1 MKADAIIRW
10 FMPKEERFHELF
22 SEDTRNLVAAAGL
35 FIEIAQSSSLAERE
49 VLGAQLKEIEHEGD
63 RITRSIFDA
72 LNSTFITPFDREDIR
87 ALTTDLDD
95 ILDYLEGDGPLP
107 GPLRPRRVA
116 RGAAQVRPDPVARW
130 SQEIDRLT
138 ALIWDLGNEPQ
149 IQEGIVRISDL
160 ENEADR
166 LYNPV
171 IADLFRANGRDPIEI
186 LKWKEIYQG
195 LEDACDQCKNYTHV
209 IGNIVVKNS

>member
-35 FIEIAQSSSLAERE
+35 FSEIAHSSSLAERE
-49 VLGAQLKEIEHEGD
+49 SLGARLKQLEHDGD
-63 RITRSIFDA
+63 KITRAIFDA

-95 ILDYLEGDGPLP
+95 ILDYLEGMAHSLVLFDLEESTEA
-107 GPLRPRRVA
+107 LRNFADILAEMA
-116 RGAAQVRPDPVARW
+116 R
-130 SQEIDRLT
+130 EIDRLT
-138 ALIWDLGNEPQ
+138 ALIWDLGNAPQ
-149 IQEGIVRISDL
+149 IQESTVKISDL
-160 ENEADR
+160 ENQADR
-166 LYNPV
+166 LYNQV
-171 IADLFRANGRDPIEI
+171 IADLFRTPGRDPIEI
-186 LKWKEIYQG
+186 MKWKEIYEG
-195 LEDACDQCKNYTHV
+195 LENACDQCKNYTHV

>member
-1 MKADAIIRW
+1 MNADAIIRW

-22 SEDTRNLVAAAGL
+22 SEDTRNLVAAADL
-35 FIEIAQSSSLAERE
+35 FTQIANSSSIEERQS
-49 VLGAQLKEIEHEGD
+49 LGEKLKQIEHEGD

-95 ILDYLEGDGPLP
+95 ILDYLEGMAHSLILFDLHESTEG
-107 GPLRPRRVA
+107 LRQFSEIL
-116 RGAAQVRPDPVARW
+116 AAMA
-130 SQEIDRLT
+130 QEIDRLT
-138 ALIWDLGNEPQ
+138 NLIWDLGNAPK
-149 IQEGIVRISDL
+149 IQESTVRISDL

-166 LYNPV
+166 LYNRM
-171 IADLFRANGRDPIEI
+171 IADLFRTKGRDPIEI
-186 LKWKEIYQG
+186 LKWKEIYEG
-195 LEDACDQCKNYTHV
+195 LENACDQCKNYTHV

>member
-1 MKADAIIRW
+1 
-10 FMPKEERFHELF
+10 MPKEERFHELF

-35 FIEIAQSSSLAERE
+35 FSEIAHSSSFEERQT
-49 VLGAQLKEIEHEGD
+49 LGEKLKQVEHEGD

-95 ILDYLEGDGPLP
+95 ILDYLEGMAHALVLFDLHESTEG
-107 GPLRPRRVA
+107 LREFSEILA
-116 RGAAQVRPDPVARW
+116 GMA
-130 SQEIDRLT
+130 QEIDRLT
-138 ALIWDLGNEPQ
+138 NLIWDLGNEPT
-149 IQEGIVRISDL
+149 IQESIVRISDL

-166 LYNPV
+166 LYNRM
-171 IADLFRANGRDPIEI
+171 IADLFRTKGRDPIEI
-186 LKWKEIYQG
+186 LKWKEIYEG
-195 LEDACDQCKNYTHV
+195 LENACDQCKNYTHV

>member
-1 MKADAIIRW
+1 VKADAIIRW
-10 FMPKEERFHELF
+10 FMPKEERFHVLF

-35 FIEIAQSSSLAERE
+35 FTEIAQSSSLEERQT
-49 VLGAQLKEIEHEGD
+49 LGARLKQIEHEGD

-95 ILDYLEGDGPLP
+95 ILDYLEGMAHALVLFDLHESPEG
-107 GPLRPRRVA
+107 LRKFA
-116 RGAAQVRPDPVARW
+116 EILSEMA
-130 SQEIDRLT
+130 QEIDRLT
-138 ALIWDLGNEPQ
+138 ALIWDLDNEPK
-149 IQEGIVRISDL
+149 IRESTVRISDL

-166 LYNPV
+166 LYNRM
-171 IADLFRANGRDPIEI
+171 IADLFRTNGRDPIEI
-186 LKWKEIYQG
+186 LKWKEIYEG
-195 LEDACDQCKNYTHV
+195 LENACDQCKNYTHV

>member
-1 MKADAIIRW
+1 
-10 FMPKEERFHELF
+10 MPKEERFHELF

-35 FIEIAQSSSLAERE
+35 FSEIAHSASFEERQSLSEK
-49 VLGAQLKEIEHEGD
+49 LKQIEHEGD

-95 ILDYLEGDGPLP
+95 ILDYLEGMAHALILFDLHESTEG
-107 GPLRPRRVA
+107 LRKFSEIL
-116 RGAAQVRPDPVARW
+116 AAMA
-130 SQEIDRLT
+130 QEIDRLT
-138 ALIWDLGNEPQ
+138 ALIWDLGNAPK
-149 IQEGIVRISDL
+149 IQESTVRISDL

-166 LYNPV
+166 LYNRM
-171 IADLFRANGRDPIEI
+171 IADLFRTKGRDPIEI
-186 LKWKEIYQG
+186 LKWKEIYEG
-195 LEDACDQCKNYTHV
+195 LENACDQCKNYTHV

>member
-10 FMPKEERFHELF
+10 FMPKEERFHVLF

-35 FIEIAQSSSLAERE
+35 FTDIAQSSSLQERQTL
-49 VLGAQLKEIEHEGD
+49 VDRLKQLEHEGD

-87 ALTTDLDD
+87 SLTTDLDD
-95 ILDYLEGDGPLP
+95 ILDYLEAMAHALVLFDLEESPEG
-107 GPLRPRRVA
+107 LRKFAEILADMA
-116 RGAAQVRPDPVARW
+116 R
-130 SQEIDRLT
+130 EIDRLT
-138 ALIWDLGNEPQ
+138 DLIWDLGNAAK
-149 IQEGIVRISDL
+149 IQASTVRISDL

-166 LYNPV
+166 LYNRV
-171 IADLFRANGRDPIEI
+171 IADLFRTKGRDPIEI
-186 LKWKEIYQG
+186 LKWKEIYEG
-195 LEDACDQCKNYTHV
+195 LENACDQCKNYTHV

>member
-1 MKADAIIRW
+1 
-10 FMPKEERFHELF
+10 LF
-22 SEDTRNLVAAAGL
+22 T
-35 FIEIAQSSSLAERE
+35 EIAHSSSLTERE
-49 VLGAQLKEIEHEGD
+49 TLGVRLKEIEHEGD

-95 ILDYLEGDGPLP
+95 ILDYLEAMAHSLVLFDLADSPEG
-107 GPLRPRRVA
+107 LRKFA
-116 RGAAQVRPDPVARW
+116 EILSEMVR
-130 SQEIDRLT
+130 EIERLT
-138 ALIWDLGNEPQ
+138 ALIWDLGNMAK
-149 IQEGIVRISDL
+149 IQESTVRISDL

-166 LYNPV
+166 LYNRM
-171 IADLFRANGRDPIEI
+171 IADLFRSNGRDPLEI

-195 LEDACDQCKNYTHV
+195 LEDACDQCKNYTHI